1 MPDRRPPDRRHGDPR
16 ARHQPSGRRP
26 VRPGDDVRGR
36 GRPAG
41 ASTTRGRPQQQA
53 KGRQR
58 AEQKAQQKAERRARQ
73 QAAREATRT
82 RRPDVVTDRRL
93 TLPNLLTGLRIVCV
107 PVFLVLALVVKD
119 DLLAMA
125 VLVVGGL
132 TDLLDGRLARR
143 LGQRSRLGEVL
154 DPAADRIFVL
164 AVVVALA
171 ASGVVPWWF
180 AALLP
185 LRDVLLVALVPWL
198 RSRGLKV
205 LPVHY
210 LGKAAT
216 LALLIGFP
224 LLYLAHATAHPVPV
238 GGTRTHAEI
247 VSEIARALGWAFAGW
262 GAGLYWWSGF
272 LYLTQVRRL
281 LATTPP
287 LPKEPKAPK
296 APKPPRGAGRSGR
309 ARSGSSGRPGG
320 QGRQSRTSQDLAK
333 GRPRRA

>member
-16 ARHQPSGRRP
+16 ARHQPAGRRP
-26 VRPGDDVRGR
+26 VRPRDDVRGR

-41 ASTTRGRPQQQA
+41 ASTGASASRGRPQQG
-53 KGRQR
+53 KGRQK
-58 AEQKAQQKAERRARQ
+58 AEQKAQRRARQ
-73 QAAREATRT
+73 QAAREAART
-82 RRPDVVTDRRL
+82 HRPDVVTDRRV
-93 TLPNLLTGLRIVCV
+93 TVPNLLTGLRILCV
-107 PVFLVLALVVKD
+107 PVFLVVALVVKD
-119 DLLAMA
+119 DVLALA
-125 VLVVGGL
+125 VLVLGGL

-154 DPAADRIFVL
+154 DPVADRLFVL
-164 AVVVALA
+164 AVVLALA
-171 ASGVVPWWF
+171 ASGAVPWWF

-185 LRDVLLVALVPWL
+185 LRDVLLLGLAPWL

-216 LALLIGFP
+216 FALLIGFP

-238 GGTRTHAEI
+238 GGTRSQAEI

-287 LPKEPKAPK
+287 LPKPPRAPK
-296 APKPPRGAGRSGR
+296 SPKSSKPSKSSRSAGRSGR
-309 ARSGSSGRPGG
+309 AGSGG
-320 QGRQSRTSQDLAK
+320 QERARSQ